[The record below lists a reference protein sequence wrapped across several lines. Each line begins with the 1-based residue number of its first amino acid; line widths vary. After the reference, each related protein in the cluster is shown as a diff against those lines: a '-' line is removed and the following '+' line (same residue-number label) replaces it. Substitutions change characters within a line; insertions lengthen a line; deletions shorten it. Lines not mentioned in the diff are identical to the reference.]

1 MMERGECSAS
11 VGLCLLAEGDSESL
25 AGFGFWRLPDRH
37 LPLVEL
43 HSRERRGARHPLPEE
58 RNLKA
63 IDSFAV
69 FAHQYLGFGQVFG
82 HTTRFRRW
90 LEQCAS
96 HLFD

>member
-1 MMERGECSAS
+1 MNN
-11 VGLCLLAEGDSESL
+11 LLH
-25 AGFGFWRLPDRH
+25 RY

-43 HSRERRGARHPLPEE
+43 HPGERRLARHPLPEE
-58 RNLKA
+58 RALEA
-63 IDSFAV
+63 IDCFAV